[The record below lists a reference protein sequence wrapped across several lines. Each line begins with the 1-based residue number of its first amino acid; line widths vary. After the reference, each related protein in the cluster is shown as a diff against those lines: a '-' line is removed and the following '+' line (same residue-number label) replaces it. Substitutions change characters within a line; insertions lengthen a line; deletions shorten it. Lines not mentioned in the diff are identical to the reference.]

1 MKNTSVK
8 KTATK
13 KIKLIQ
19 RDAQWCVVSPKKEI
33 KAVFDILSYP
43 AMIRMYGRLKKI
55 MKSFADK
62 KTAKFPV
69 GLVNHVYKE
78 LIDQGY
84 EVEFLKCDVEKLPV
98 SLFPKLEGITFEP
111 YQRKALKAT
120 RLKNR
125 GIVVASTGAGKSVII
140 SGLIKQFKIPVT
152 LIIVPVKAVFNQ
164 FVDDIKKF
172 FPDVNVGVIGNGQNT
187 VGQITVGLFQ
197 SLNKLDLRNYNKHIE
212 AIIVDECFDAKT
224 EILTEK
230 GFLRFDLLSDEK
242 VAQYDQN
249 TRYIDFVKP
258 LKKIKKH
265 NIGKMIKV
273 KSRNNFDLMTTKK
286 HEILISNSDGT
297 WSKKPM
303 EDIKKTH
310 YYNKFPV
317 AGYGSGKQTE
327 LDHFE
332 KLVICHQADGSIHR
346 KNKDGTSI
354 LAFSFSKKRK
364 IKEFIKLM
372 EEGKFSYNEL
382 KRSKKYGNKCSQR
395 RFMVYTDFVLSKDIT
410 EYFSIK
416 DISFIKAKK
425 IIDYM
430 SKWDGYIFG
439 KENCLYTN
447 TDKKAADFYQSVAV
461 LAGYNTKL
469 STVKDNRKE
478 SFNDVYRLYITKRG
492 GYVHGSAQWKP
503 EEVEYKGFV
512 YCVSVPKG
520 NIIVRRNG
528 KVIVTGNCHTVN
540 NSINNILKQLNN
552 GFYRYGFTATP
563 PRKDEEIEKW
573 LNVTG
578 AIGPVICEI
587 TDEECHARVTDVEVH
602 TLVNMVT
609 NPTGKKYQEC
619 YRNSILLSKTRCEKI
634 IDQANKF
641 FLSKNKTC
649 LILLDEVKQ
658 ANLLQKTAKEMG
670 IKLAVV
676 CGQNENERNEQL
688 KALLESGKEKFIC
701 ATKCWNL
708 GFSVYNIH
716 GIVLA
721 SARKSYSSVIQGI
734 GRGRRRKEGKDKVV
748 VIDVMDIVIGKKRF
762 HKYFKQY
769 GETRIGWYKEK
780 GWWKGYIK

>member
-19 RDAQWCVVSPKKEI
+19 RDAQWCIVSPKKEI
-33 KAVFDILSYP
+33 KVVFDILSYP

-62 KTAKFPV
+62 KTAKFPM

-78 LIDQGY
+78 LTDQGY

-125 GIVVASTGAGKSVII
+125 GIVVASTGCITGDTIINYNRNALGKKATIEHLYKKFNNIYEFNGKKCFGRAWDNESKTYVRSFNGSNIGLHEIDGIVYSGKKEVYELQLWNGKKIKATKDHKIMTQVGWIPLIELNKKHKVMCDTLKPKKNPKNKKTKNRQTFVVNLWFHPYASRVNIKKKWPNDIGYTKRMEIHRVLFDAKNNNMSKEEFLGIVRTNENLAKHLKYVDPKVYHIHHLDHNHKNNDPKNLVKMEIKKHLRKHAKEDKTHTHFNQGVPVFSRVKSIKKIGIRDTFDIQCKDPYHNFVANGMVIHNSGKSIII
-140 SGLIKQFKIPVT
+140 SGLIKQFKTPVT

-164 FVDDIKKF
+164 FVKDIQKF

-212 AIIVDECFDAKT
+212 AVVVDEA
-224 EILTEK
+224 
-230 GFLRFDLLSDEK
+230 
-242 VAQYDQN
+242 
-249 TRYIDFVKP
+249 
-258 LKKIKKH
+258 H
-265 NIGKMIKV
+265 
-273 KSRNNFDLMTTKK
+273 
-286 HEILISNSDGT
+286 LI
-297 WSKKPM
+297 
-303 EDIKKTH
+303 
-310 YYNKFPV
+310 
-317 AGYGSGKQTE
+317 
-327 LDHFE
+327 
-332 KLVICHQADGSIHR
+332 
-346 KNKDGTSI
+346 
-354 LAFSFSKKRK
+354 
-364 IKEFIKLM
+364 
-372 EEGKFSYNEL
+372 
-382 KRSKKYGNKCSQR
+382 
-395 RFMVYTDFVLSKDIT
+395 
-410 EYFSIK
+410 
-416 DISFIKAKK
+416 
-425 IIDYM
+425 
-430 SKWDGYIFG
+430 
-439 KENCLYTN
+439 
-447 TDKKAADFYQSVAV
+447 
-461 LAGYNTKL
+461 
-469 STVKDNRKE
+469 
-478 SFNDVYRLYITKRG
+478 
-492 GYVHGSAQWKP
+492 
-503 EEVEYKGFV
+503 
-512 YCVSVPKG
+512 
-520 NIIVRRNG
+520 
-528 KVIVTGNCHTVN
+528 N

-563 PRKDEEIEKW
+563 PRKNEEIEKW

-748 VIDVMDIVIGKKRF
+748 VIDVMDIVIGEKRF
-762 HKYFKQY
+762 HSYFKQY